1 MLFISGKT
9 NWAGRTWRGAGE
21 HNTCISE
28 DAGPKVGG
36 LTRVWNVPTPPTLP
50 FSSFGLL
57 SGQSNHHYR
66 KLGAKEFSKIQI
78 LACRRDPDPL
88 PAGALALAF
97 EPRVP

>member
-1 MLFISGKT
+1 MGTAASHTQSLLEVISSTILGIIGS
-9 NWAGRTWRGAGE
+9 NQFFF
-21 HNTCISE
+21 
-28 DAGPKVGG
+28 VF
-36 LTRVWNVPTPPTLP
+36 TPPTLP

-57 SGQSNHHYR
+57 SGQSTYHCR

-78 LACRRDPDPL
+78 LACRRDPDPS